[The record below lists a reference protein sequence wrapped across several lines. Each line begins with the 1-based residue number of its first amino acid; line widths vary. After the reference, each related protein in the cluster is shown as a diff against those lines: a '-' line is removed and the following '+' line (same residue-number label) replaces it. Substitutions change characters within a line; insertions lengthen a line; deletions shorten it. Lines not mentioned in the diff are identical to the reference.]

1 MLAGAGAGALPGP
14 RRGAAWARTVRRL
27 VVLGWS
33 AWCGLA
39 AAAGIQL
46 REVEVGRVDEAVVL
60 GFQAEF
66 VLTKPVEDALV
77 RGVPLHFVAEAITY
91 RPRWYWRDER
101 IARATRSWRLSYQ
114 PLTRRYRVTFGS
126 LNQNY
131 ESLSEALGALR
142 SVSRWRIADIA
153 QFEPGERYYIE
164 VRYRLDTSQLP
175 RPLQIGIEGQADWDL
190 SAESTVIVQ
199 DLQ

>member
-1 MLAGAGAGALPGP
+1 MDLPAVGRLVRAFLLACWCVWS
-14 RRGAAWARTVRRL
+14 GAA
-27 VVLGWS
+27 
-33 AWCGLA
+33 LA
-39 AAAGIQL
+39 ASIQL
-46 REVEVGRVDEAVVL
+46 RDVEVGRSEESVVL

-66 VLTKPVEDALV
+66 VLPKAVEDALL
-77 RGVPLHFVAEAITY
+77 RGVPLHFAAEATTY

-101 IARATRSWRLSYQ
+101 IARATRTWRLAYQ

-126 LNQNY
+126 LNQHY
-131 ESLSEALGALR
+131 ESLSEALSAVR
-142 SVSRWRIADIA
+142 SVSRWRIADIG
-153 QFEPGERYYIE
+153 QFDPGERYYIE

-175 RPLQIGIEGQADWDL
+175 RPLQIGIEGQTDWDL

>member
-1 MLAGAGAGALPGP
+1 MGVWCAGLHRTARSAFVAALLGLAGIAL
-14 RRGAAWARTVRRL
+14 
-27 VVLGWS
+27 
-33 AWCGLA
+33 
-39 AAAGIQL
+39 AAGIQL
-46 REVEVGRVDEAVVL
+46 RDIEVGRHDDAVVL

-66 VLTKPVEDALV
+66 VLPKAVEDALV
-77 RGVPLHFVAEAITY
+77 RGVPLHFVAEAATY

-101 IARATRSWRLSYQ
+101 IARATRTWRLAYQ

-131 ESLSEALGALR
+131 ESLSDALAAMR
-142 SVSRWRIADIA
+142 TVSRWRIADLA

-164 VRYRLDTSQLP
+164 LHYRLDTSQLP
-175 RPLQIGIEGQADWDL
+175 RPMQIGIEGQADWGL

-199 DLQ
+199 DLR